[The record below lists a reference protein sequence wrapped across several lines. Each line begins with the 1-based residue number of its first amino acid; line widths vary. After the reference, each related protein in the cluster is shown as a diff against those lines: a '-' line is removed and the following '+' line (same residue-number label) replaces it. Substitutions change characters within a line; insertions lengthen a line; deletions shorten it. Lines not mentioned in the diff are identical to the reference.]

1 MIHIYTGDGK
11 GKTTAALGCALRAL
25 GHNKKV
31 AVVQFLKPGIEEGE
45 YKFSSQI
52 DGFEIIPSKGASF
65 IISGKITKGDIEA
78 AENSMRTSEEA
89 ISHKRFDMVILD
101 ELNVALDLGLVEE
114 ARAINM
120 IKGGSPNIEIIIT
133 GRDAPKYLIDLADI
147 VSEIREIKH
156 PYKGGAPSRKGIEY

>member
-1 MIHIYTGDGK
+1 
-11 GKTTAALGCALRAL
+11 
-25 GHNKKV
+25 
-31 AVVQFLKPGIEEGE
+31 
-45 YKFSSQI
+45 
-52 DGFEIIPSKGASF
+52 
-65 IISGKITKGDIEA
+65 
-78 AENSMRTSEEA
+78 MRTSEEA
-89 ISHKRFDMVILD
+89 ISHKRFDMVILE